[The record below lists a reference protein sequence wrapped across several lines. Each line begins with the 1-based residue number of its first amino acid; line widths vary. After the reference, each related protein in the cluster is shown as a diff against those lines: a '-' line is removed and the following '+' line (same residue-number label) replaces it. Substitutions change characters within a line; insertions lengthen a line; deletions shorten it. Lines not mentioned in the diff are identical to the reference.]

1 MTSLKINTK
10 KMQIFENIISPKGG
24 HSCLYNSQSQQSCSK
39 LFSNKGE
46 NPGLKG
52 VDECITVLKSNVK
65 HWERQSRNS
74 FLLVAERGSRDSPF
88 DTQ

>member
-24 HSCLYNSQSQQSCSK
+24 HSCLYNSQSQQSCSR
-39 LFSNKGE
+39 LLSNKGE

-52 VDECITVLKSNVK
+52 VEECITVRKSK
-65 HWERQSRNS
+65 CQSTGKDK
-74 FLLVAERGSRDSPF
+74 AETLF
-88 DTQ
+88 YW